1 MVRESRSF
9 VGFRQ
14 AVLVALCMA
23 VVHSGAG
30 GEPVTTAL
38 IQQRGLVGLGNT
50 ARLQAVFEK
59 ARRGEPI
66 TVAAIGGSITAGG
79 AATKDPRNRYVN
91 RLAAWFAKNF
101 PKAKVRAVNAGI
113 GGTNSYYGAMRLQA
127 DVLVHKP
134 DLVVVEYAVNN
145 MSDRGFAESYEGVL
159 RQILRDPQKIAVIE
173 LFFMHKDGENAQ
185 TWQEILGRHYQLPMV
200 SFRDA
205 WWPEFT
211 AGRAAWEDLYADV
224 VHPND
229 TGHILASE
237 LLIAILE
244 QVNRQRSSD
253 QPAPDTQ
260 LPSPAISDVFAD
272 CAFSQYQA
280 LKPAQQSGWNH
291 SADGKQWEIAA
302 TGSFIEFDFTGR
314 ALFLGFDVDK
324 GFKSRATF
332 SVDGGTPQA
341 LKPDAHRRPL
351 ARDLAPGKHRLRIE
365 VSGDPA
371 AGAPTDK
378 IRIWAIG
385 SAGFAQ

>member
-1 MVRESRSF
+1 MSSRISM
-9 VGFRQ
+9 Q
-14 AVLVALCMA
+14 AMLCIALSCSA
-23 VVHSGAG
+23 FG
-30 GEPVTTAL
+30 GEASTTDL
-38 IQQRGLVGLGNT
+38 IRQRGLVSLGNT
-50 ARLQAVFEK
+50 VRLQAVFEK

-79 AATKDPRNRYVN
+79 AATKDAKNRYVN

-101 PKAKVRAVNAGI
+101 PQAKVRAVNAGI

-127 DVLVHKP
+127 AVLVHKP

-145 MSDRGFAESYEGVL
+145 MADRGFAESYEGVL

-185 TWQEILGRHYQLPMV
+185 TWQEMLGRHYQLPMV

-237 LLIAILE
+237 LLIAVLE
-244 QVNRQRSSD
+244 QVNGQRSSG
-253 QPAPDTQ
+253 QPAPEPQ
-260 LPSPAISDVFAD
+260 LPSPAISELFAD

-280 LKPAQQSGWNH
+280 LKPVQQSGWSQ
-291 SADGKQWEIAA
+291 SADGKRWESAA
-302 TGSFIEFDFTGR
+302 TGSSIEFDFTGR
-314 ALFLGFDVDK
+314 VLFLGFDVDK
-324 GFKSRATF
+324 GFGSRVTF
-332 SVDGGTPQA
+332 SVDRGAPQA

-365 VSGDPA
+365 VSGAPA

-378 IRIWAIG
+378 IHIWAIG

>member
-1 MVRESRSF
+1 MLCF
-9 VGFRQ
+9 
-14 AVLVALCMA
+14 ALSCSA
-23 VVHSGAG
+23 FG
-30 GEPVTTAL
+30 GEASTTDL
-38 IQQRGLVGLGNT
+38 IRQRGLVSLGNT

-79 AATKDPRNRYVN
+79 AATKDAKNRYVN
-91 RLAAWFAKNF
+91 RLAAWFATNF
-101 PKAKVRAVNAGI
+101 PQAKVRAVNAGI

-127 DVLVHKP
+127 DVLAHKP

-185 TWQEILGRHYQLPMV
+185 TWQEMLGRHYQLPMV

-211 AGRAAWEDLYADV
+211 AGRAAWESMYADV

-237 LLIAILE
+237 LLIALLE
-244 QVNRQRSSD
+244 QVNRQPPSG
-253 QPAPDTQ
+253 QPAPDTK
-260 LPSPAISDVFAD
+260 LPAPAISELFAD

-291 SADGKQWEIAA
+291 SADGRQWEIAA
-302 TGSFIEFDFTGR
+302 TSGSIEFDFTGR

-324 GFKSRATF
+324 GFRSPVTF
-332 SVDGGTPQA
+332 SVDGGAPQA

-351 ARDLAPGKHRLRIE
+351 ARDLVSGKHRLRIE
-365 VSGDPA
+365 VSGTPA
-371 AGAPTDK
+371 TAAPTDR
-378 IRIWAIG
+378 IHIWAIG
-385 SAGFAQ
+385 SAGVAQ

>member
-1 MVRESRSF
+1 MAGVLMKSRISL
-9 VGFRQ
+9 Q
-14 AVLVALCMA
+14 AMLCIALSCSA
-23 VVHSGAG
+23 FG
-30 GEPVTTAL
+30 GEASTTDL
-38 IQQRGLVGLGNT
+38 IRQRGLVSLGNT
-50 ARLQAVFEK
+50 ARLQAVIEK

-79 AATKDPRNRYVN
+79 AATKDAKNRYVN

-185 TWQEILGRHYQLPMV
+185 TWQEMLGRHYQLPMV

-237 LLIAILE
+237 LLIAVLE
-244 QVNRQRSSD
+244 QVNGQRSSG
-253 QPAPDTQ
+253 QPAPEPQ
-260 LPSPAISDVFAD
+260 LPSPAISELFAD

-280 LKPAQQSGWNH
+280 LKPAQQSGWSQ
-291 SADGKQWEIAA
+291 SADGKRWESAA
-302 TGSFIEFDFTGR
+302 TGSSIEFDFTGR
-314 ALFLGFDVDK
+314 VLFLGFDVDK
-324 GFKSRATF
+324 GFGSRVTF
-332 SVDGGTPQA
+332 SVDRGAPQA

-365 VSGDPA
+365 VSGAPA

-378 IRIWAIG
+378 IHIWAIG

>member
-1 MVRESRSF
+1 MKSRISL
-9 VGFRQ
+9 Q
-14 AVLVALCMA
+14 AMLCIALSCSA
-23 VVHSGAG
+23 FG
-30 GEPVTTAL
+30 GEASTTDL
-38 IQQRGLVGLGNT
+38 IRQRGLVSLGNT
-50 ARLQAVFEK
+50 ARLQAVIEK

-79 AATKDPRNRYVN
+79 AATKDAKNRYVN

-185 TWQEILGRHYQLPMV
+185 TWQEMLGRHYQLPMV

-237 LLIAILE
+237 LLIAVLE
-244 QVNRQRSSD
+244 QVNGQRSSG
-253 QPAPDTQ
+253 QPAPEPQ
-260 LPSPAISDVFAD
+260 LPSPAISELFAD

-280 LKPAQQSGWNH
+280 LKPAQQSGWSQ
-291 SADGKQWEIAA
+291 SADGKRWESAA
-302 TGSFIEFDFTGR
+302 TGSSIEFDFTGR
-314 ALFLGFDVDK
+314 VLFLGFDVDK
-324 GFKSRATF
+324 GFGSRVTF
-332 SVDGGTPQA
+332 SVDRGAPQA

-365 VSGDPA
+365 VSGAPA

-378 IRIWAIG
+378 IHIWAIG

>member
-1 MVRESRSF
+1 MRSRISLHAMLCF
-9 VGFRQ
+9 
-14 AVLVALCMA
+14 ALSCSA
-23 VVHSGAG
+23 FG
-30 GEPVTTAL
+30 GEASTTDL
-38 IQQRGLVGLGNT
+38 IRQRGLVSLGNT

-79 AATKDPRNRYVN
+79 AATKDAKNRYVN
-91 RLAAWFAKNF
+91 RLAAWFATNF
-101 PKAKVRAVNAGI
+101 PQAKVRAVNAGI

-127 DVLVHKP
+127 DVLAHKP

-145 MSDRGFAESYEGVL
+145 MPDRGFAESYEGVL
-159 RQILRDPQKIAVIE
+159 RQILRDPQQIAVIE
-173 LFFMHKDGENAQ
+173 PFFMHKDGENAQ
-185 TWQEILGRHYQLPMV
+185 TWQEMLGRHYQLPMV

-237 LLIAILE
+237 LLIAVLE
-244 QVNRQRSSD
+244 QVNGQRSSG
-253 QPAPDTQ
+253 QPAPEPQ
-260 LPSPAISDVFAD
+260 LPAPAISELFAD

-280 LKPAQQSGWNH
+280 LKPAQQSGWSQ
-291 SADGKQWEIAA
+291 SADGKRWESAA
-302 TGSFIEFDFTGR
+302 TGSSIEFDFTGR
-314 ALFLGFDVDK
+314 VLFLGFDVDK
-324 GFKSRATF
+324 GFGSRVTF
-332 SVDGGTPQA
+332 SVDRGAPQA

-365 VSGDPA
+365 VSGAPA

-378 IRIWAIG
+378 IHIWAIG

>member
-1 MVRESRSF
+1 MKSRISLP
-9 VGFRQ
+9 
-14 AVLVALCMA
+14 AMLCIALSCSA
-23 VVHSGAG
+23 FG
-30 GEPVTTAL
+30 GEASTTDL
-38 IQQRGLVGLGNT
+38 IRQRGLVSLGNT

-66 TVAAIGGSITAGG
+66 TIAAIGGSITAGG
-79 AATKDPRNRYVN
+79 AATKDVKNRYVN
-91 RLAAWFAKNF
+91 HLAAWFAKNF
-101 PKAKVRAVNAGI
+101 WKAKVRAVNAGI

-145 MSDRGFAESYEGVL
+145 MADRGFAESYEGVL
-159 RQILRDPQKIAVIE
+159 RQILRNPQKIAVIE

-185 TWQEILGRHYQLPMV
+185 AWQEMLGRHYQLPMV

-205 WWPEFT
+205 WWPELT
-211 AGRAAWEDLYADV
+211 AGRAAWKDLYADV

-237 LLIAILE
+237 LLISILE
-244 QVNRQRSSD
+244 QVNHQRSSG

-260 LPSPAISDVFAD
+260 LPSPAISDLFAD

-280 LKPAQQSGWNH
+280 LKTAQQNGWNH
-291 SADGKQWEIAA
+291 SADGRQWESAA
-302 TGSFIEFDFTGR
+302 TRSSIEFDFTGR
-314 ALFLGFDVDK
+314 VLFLGFDVNK
-324 GFKSRATF
+324 GFGSRMTF
-332 SVDGGTPQA
+332 SVDGGAPQA

-365 VSGDPA
+365 VSRDPA
-371 AGAPTDK
+371 VGTPTDK
-378 IRIWAIG
+378 IHIWAIG
-385 SAGFAQ
+385 GAGFAQ